1 MPAASVADSGSCPL
15 YCMCR
20 HDNCYYGNDPC
31 VCNGPVEACKENET
45 LDPVT
50 GGKLFILYFRDQT
63 CLLSG
68 QKLLQ

>member
-1 MPAASVADSGSCPL
+1 MFQENTVPAARVADSGSCPL

-45 LDPVT
+45 LDPET
-50 GGKLFILYFRDQT
+50 GG
-63 CLLSG
+63 
-68 QKLLQ
+68 

>member
-1 MPAASVADSGSCPL
+1 MFQENTVPAASVADSGSCPL

-45 LDPVT
+45 LDPDT
-50 GGKLFILYFRDQT
+50 GGKLFIL
-63 CLLSG
+63 
-68 QKLLQ
+68 

>member
-20 HDNCYYGNDPC
+20 HDNCYYGIDPC

-45 LDPVT
+45 LDPDT
-50 GGKLFILYFRDQT
+50 GGKFRGQNST
-63 CLLSG
+63 CPLLITSEI
-68 QKLLQ
+68 